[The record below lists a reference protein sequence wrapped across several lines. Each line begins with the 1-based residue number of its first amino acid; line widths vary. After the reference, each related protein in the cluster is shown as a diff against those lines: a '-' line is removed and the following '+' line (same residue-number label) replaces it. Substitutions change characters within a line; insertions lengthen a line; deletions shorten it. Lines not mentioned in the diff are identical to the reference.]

1 MELRLLQSFLVLSEE
16 LHFGRAAARL
26 FIAQPPLTKQ
36 IHRLEKELGVQL
48 FERHPKGARLT
59 PAGEVLAEE
68 AREIF
73 AKVEQAE
80 HNVRNADLSGVGHLV
95 LGASGTTGAALLPG
109 MLRDISTAAP
119 GVDLGVRQFENSAQV
134 AGAIIDGDLD
144 AGLIQYPLEHVE
156 LSTRLVSTHH
166 PVLLVPDGH
175 RLADRESVQ
184 VAEIV
189 DEDFIIPRRYSGS
202 AQGKLIEEVCATAD
216 FSPRVVQEV
225 ADAYSVLVLV
235 AGNQGVSISVN
246 GVDAVAQGV
255 RAIPF
260 ADEDLPTLRL
270 AIAWRKKNPSVL
282 LQTAVDAVAAG
293 GGDEA

>member
-48 FERHPKGARLT
+48 FERHPRGARLT

-68 AREIF
+68 ARAIF
-73 AKVEQAE
+73 AKVEEAE

-109 MLRDISTAAP
+109 MLRDISAAAP

-144 AGLIQYPLEHVE
+144 AGLIQYPLEHAE

-166 PVLLVPDGH
+166 PVLLAPQSH
-175 RLADRESVQ
+175 RLAEHDSVQ
-184 VAEIV
+184 VAELV

-216 FSPRVVQEV
+216 FSPRVVQEA

-235 AGNQGVSISVN
+235 AGNQGVSISVS
-246 GVDAVAQGV
+246 GVDAIAQGV

-282 LQTAVDAVAAG
+282 LQTAIDAVTAEAG
-293 GGDEA
+293 NET